1 MKDGLYAIGAI
12 LLLIGV
18 IVIMYFC
25 PTIRL
30 IMWVLII
37 LAWLGLL

>member
-1 MKDGLYAIGAI
+1 MKDVLKFVSIILIFVAII
-12 LLLIGV
+12 L
-18 IVIMYFC
+18 IMYFC

-37 LAWLGLL
+37 MAWLGLL